1 MKEKVDVSIVIVN
14 YNTIAL
20 TTDCINSLI
29 EHTKSVQYE
38 IILIENG
45 SSQFKTIDY
54 EHWQDKVKLI
64 VSKKNLGFAKG
75 NNLGIVEAIGKYILL
90 VNSDTLLQSD
100 AVSLLYNYL
109 EKSQEVG
116 VVSPRIIYPD
126 GEHQSVAQRFPSVKY
141 KLIELLRIQKF
152 LAPQKAGKLLL
163 GSFFDHRQTIDVD
176 WVWGTFFMFRNDILN
191 QLPNKKLDDTYFMY
205 CEDMQW
211 CMDIKKLGYR
221 IHFCA
226 DAEIIHLMGASNG
239 KKDTLMQQNGSMF
252 MQRNYKSWEIKIISQ
267 LDKCLHR

>member
-1 MKEKVDVSIVIVN
+1 MDVSIIIIN
-14 YNTIAL
+14 YKTFRL
-20 TTDCINSLI
+20 TTQCVNSILKF
-29 EHTKSVQYE
+29 TQGVSYE
-38 IILIENG
+38 IIIVENGTDEFTIENT
-45 SSQFKTIDY
+45 S
-54 EHWQDKVKLI
+54 HWGAVVKLI
-64 VSKKNLGFAKG
+64 VSEDNLGFAKG

-109 EKSQEVG
+109 EKNQEVG
-116 VVSPRIIYPD
+116 VVSPRIIYPA

-152 LAPQKAGKLLL
+152 LVPQKAGKLLL

>member
-29 EHTKSVQYE
+29 EYTKSVHYE
-38 IILIENG
+38 IILVENG
-45 SSQFKTIDY
+45 SNQFRTIDH
-54 EHWQDKVKLI
+54 EHWQGKVKLI
-64 VSKKNLGFAKG
+64 VSEDNLGFAKG

-100 AVSLLYNYL
+100 AVSLLYDYL
-109 EKSQEVG
+109 EKNQEVG
-116 VVSPRIIYPD
+116 VVSPRIIYPA

>member
-1 MKEKVDVSIVIVN
+1 MDVSIIIIN
-14 YNTIAL
+14 YKTFRLTTQCVNTIL
-20 TTDCINSLI
+20 KF
-29 EHTKSVQYE
+29 TKGVSYE
-38 IILIENG
+38 IIIVENGTDEFTIENT
-45 SSQFKTIDY
+45 S
-54 EHWQDKVKLI
+54 HWGAAVKLI

-141 KLIELLRIQKF
+141 KLIELLRMQKF

>member
-1 MKEKVDVSIVIVN
+1 MDVSIIIIN
-14 YNTIAL
+14 YKTFRL
-20 TTDCINSLI
+20 TSQCIDSILKF
-29 EHTKSVQYE
+29 TKGVSFE
-38 IILIENG
+38 IILVENGTAEFTIENT
-45 SSQFKTIDY
+45 S
-54 EHWQDKVKLI
+54 HWGAAVKLI
-64 VSKKNLGFAKG
+64 VSEDNLGFAKG
-75 NNLGIVEAIGKYILL
+75 NNLGIVEAMGKYILL

-109 EKSQEVG
+109 EKNQEVG
-116 VVSPRIIYPD
+116 VVSPRVIYPG

-163 GSFFDHRQTIDVD
+163 GSFFDHRQNIDVD

-239 KKDTLMQQNGSMF
+239 KKDTLMQQNGLMF